1 MSTTIIPTS
10 ACGSFKAC
18 RFYKTDQRLTHRCI
32 VVNDR
37 DFDWRRHSR
46 HGSRIS
52 LTDSLGLFGHPRLL
66 SSILVILK
74 RRVHGAKQGFLAEWL
89 RQEANGACP
98 QGPLSRVFIPMA
110 RDEDDRDMVRSSQLT
125 L

>member
-1 MSTTIIPTS
+1 MGATRGTKS
-10 ACGSFKAC
+10 AGSSMTQPGQAAPPPA
-18 RFYKTDQRLTHRCI
+18 
-32 VVNDR
+32 VVPWAR
-37 DFDWRRHSR
+37 SDWGRHSR
-46 HGSRIS
+46 HGNRIS